1 MFIVADEYLEPVF
14 EKWSNIFSKKN
25 IMGSKYSSATIFYI
39 FIFTCMFMFP
49 PKIVKMN
56 PPKKNMRF
64 FFQVGGSSTTLEI
77 YFYTIHGG

>member
-1 MFIVADEYLEPVF
+1 
-14 EKWSNIFSKKN
+14 
-25 IMGSKYSSATIFYI
+25 
-39 FIFTCMFMFP
+39 MFP